1 MADRTIKPDDTNDLV
16 LQNNHGGAKI
26 EINEGDDVQ
35 VTIGS
40 ASGDDLNV
48 DSGKFVVKG
57 DTGNVGI
64 GTESPDTATGF
75 DSPCFE
81 VAGSDPSI
89 VLSKTGSDS
98 IAVVNHSSYL
108 KFINDTEDRAFFQLH
123 QDAPANSFIM
133 NSSGNIIHNGLTT
146 YTNAFAQAL
155 STTTNFDVT
164 VPDSAQMFILNAWH
178 GYYPG
183 ADYYA
188 NIFAV
193 YAYRTS
199 DTALGQL
206 KDYFTHSHSNSGSFS
221 VSITSGTNIRVT
233 KTGGAA
239 GSYARGCIQ
248 LIFNES

>member
-98 IAVVNHSSYL
+98 IAVVNHSS
-108 KFINDTEDRAFFQLH
+108 
-123 QDAPANSFIM
+123 
-133 NSSGNIIHNGLTT
+133 
-146 YTNAFAQAL
+146 
-155 STTTNFDVT
+155 
-164 VPDSAQMFILNAWH
+164 
-178 GYYPG
+178 
-183 ADYYA
+183 
-188 NIFAV
+188 
-193 YAYRTS
+193 
-199 DTALGQL
+199 
-206 KDYFTHSHSNSGSFS
+206 
-221 VSITSGTNIRVT
+221 
-233 KTGGAA
+233 
-239 GSYARGCIQ
+239 
-248 LIFNES
+248 